1 MQKAYDQVLFYFFA
15 VGVVFFAVGVV
26 FFAVGVVFFAA
37 AVLLAVE
44 AVFVVVFLG
53 AAGVVFVGVFYEI
66 SSAAATSSLD

>member
-26 FFAVGVVFFAA
+26 FFAA
-37 AVLLAVE
+37 AVLLAGE

-53 AAGVVFVGVFYEI
+53 AAGFF
-66 SSAAATSSLD
+66 

>member
-26 FFAVGVVFFAA
+26 FFAA

-44 AVFVVVFLG
+44 AVFSLVFLG
-53 AAGVVFVGVFYEI
+53 AAGFILFGFFYEF
-66 SSAAATSSLD
+66 S